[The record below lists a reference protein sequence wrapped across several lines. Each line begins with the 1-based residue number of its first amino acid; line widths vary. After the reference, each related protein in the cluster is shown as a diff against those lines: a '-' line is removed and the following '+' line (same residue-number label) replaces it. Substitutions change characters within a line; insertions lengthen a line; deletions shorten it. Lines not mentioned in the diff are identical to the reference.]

1 MSFTQPA
8 PPPFEYQEWKRRPH
22 LERIKV
28 LAQDWA
34 LNGFGTPGFVYLLYI
49 FKLIVYA
56 VGGLLVI
63 SATTP
68 GLGGLGNL
76 GEWWT
81 DPIVF
86 QKAVIWTM
94 LWEVLGLGAGS
105 LPLTLRFSP
114 MIGGVLYWLRPGT
127 TRLPPWPDK
136 VPLTRGNRRTV
147 FDVALYAGLLASL
160 LYLLIDGETGAVPE
174 SAFLNLIVVEGFAAD
189 PSFAGWLDPTAVGVA
204 LGFLVV
210 LGLRDKVPFL
220 AARAEIYGSLAIVF
234 LFPLIN
240 MIVAAQLVF
249 VCIWWGAASSK
260 LNRHFPFVVTVMISN
275 TPWNR
280 WRAAKRRLYRDHP
293 EDLRP
298 SSLGALTAHLG
309 TVIEFTLPLI
319 LLVSRGGT
327 IGTIAVAGMVIFHLH
342 ILSTFPLAVPLEWNV
357 FMIFGVLFLFGH
369 YGDMPFSTIDDP
381 LLLAIL
387 ALICVGLPVLGNF
400 RPDLVSFLPSMRY
413 YAGNWATSQ
422 WLFQKQGNA
431 EAKLD
436 RELTKPAAIV
446 TEQLSKFY
454 DPELIDVLVYKG
466 LAFRSMHSHGRAL
479 NGLVQRAVDD
489 VEGYEV
495 REGEL
500 VAGVVLGYNFGDGH
514 FHDERLLAAVQ
525 ERCHFKPGEVRVVTL
540 ESQAAHVQRQRY
552 RIFDAAT
559 GLVEEGWVKVA
570 DMAARQ
576 PWLDEGPFP
585 VEAATEPTGGA
596 DRAVTPA

>member
-1 MSFTQPA
+1 MGFIQPT
-8 PPPFEYQEWKRRPH
+8 PPPFEYDEWKRRPH

-34 LNGFGTPGFVYLLYI
+34 LNGFGTPTFVYLLYI
-49 FKLIVYA
+49 LKLVLYA
-56 VGGLLVI
+56 GGGLLLI
-63 SATTP
+63 SATTA
-68 GLGGLGNL
+68 GLGGLSDL
-76 GEWWT
+76 GSWWT
-81 DPIVF
+81 EPIVF

-127 TRLPPWPDK
+127 TRLPPWPDQ
-136 VPLTRGNRRTV
+136 VPFTRGTRRTL
-147 FDVALYAGLLASL
+147 FDVLLYAGLIA
-160 LYLLIDGETGAVPE
+160 A
-174 SAFLNLIVVEGFAAD
+174 ALNLLLSDGVDATAAT
-189 PSFAGWLDPTAVGVA
+189 AGRLDPLTVGVLLA
-204 LGFLVV
+204 LLGL

-220 AARAEIYGSLAIVF
+220 AARAEIYGNLAIVF
-234 LFPLIN
+234 LFPLTN

-280 WRAAKRRLYRDHP
+280 WRAAKRRLYRNHP

-298 SSLGALTAHLG
+298 SSMGALTAHLG
-309 TVIEFTLPLI
+309 TVVEFTLPLI
-319 LLVSRGGT
+319 LLVSQGGVL
-327 IGTIAVAGMVIFHLH
+327 GTIAVAGMVIFHLH
-342 ILSTFPLAVPLEWNV
+342 ILSTFPLAVPLEWNI
-357 FMIFGVLFLFGH
+357 FMIFGLLFLFGH
-369 YGDMPFSTIDDP
+369 YGATSFSTLDDP

-387 ALICVGLPVLGNF
+387 AVTCVGLPVLGNF

-422 WLFQKQGNA
+422 WLFREDSGA
-431 EAKLD
+431 EGKLD
-436 RELTKPAAIV
+436 SELVKPASIV
-446 TEQLSKFY
+446 TEQLAKFY

-489 VEGYEV
+489 VEDYAV

-514 FHDERLLAAVQ
+514 FHDQRLLAAIQ
-525 ERCHFKPGEVRVVTL
+525 EHCRFAPGEVRVVVL
-540 ESQAAHVQRQRY
+540 ESQAAHAQRQRY

-559 GLVEEGWVKVA
+559 GLVDEGWVNVA
-570 DMAARQ
+570 DMVERQ
-576 PWLDEGPFP
+576 PWLDERPFP
-585 VEAATEPTGGA
+585 VEPVTAPRTASPT
-596 DRAVTPA
+596 